1 VAALTFSHT
10 EPTVGRQ
17 SLFQGYHSPIGAY
30 DEVFVAPGMPRPH
43 WERVVQMLDSLGVE
57 ELTRRWEQARRLI
70 RENGVTYNVYGDP
83 QGMHRPWELDAVPL
97 VIAPE
102 EWERLTAALA
112 QRVQVLN
119 ALLTDVYGPQT
130 LLSSGLLPPELVFAH
145 PGFLRPCHNVRV
157 PQNHYLH
164 LYAADLIRA
173 PDGQW
178 WVLADRTQSPSGAGY
193 ALENRLV
200 LSRTLS
206 DVFNEGQ
213 VERLAPFFDA
223 LRKTL
228 ISLAPAHRDNPRI
241 VLLTPGPYNETYFEH
256 AYLARYL
263 GYTLVEGGDLTVR
276 DTRVFLKTLA
286 GLEPVD
292 VIVRRQDD
300 AFCDPLALHQESV
313 LGVAGLVQAVRA
325 GHVAVANALGSGWL
339 ETPALLALLP
349 ALCRHLL
356 SEELKL
362 PSVRTWWCGQ
372 QEALAY
378 VLDHLEH
385 VHVSSAFP
393 TSTPEVA
400 PGALLSRTKR
410 QRLITHLRAR
420 PYAFAAQMPPVP
432 STVPVWHPMG
442 GIEPWHLVLR
452 AYVVA
457 TPDGYAVMPGGL
469 TRVST
474 VPDTPVVSMQQKGG
488 SKDTWVVAHSPPLQ
502 FSLLPPAGQPIALRR
517 SGYELQSRVAD
528 NLYWLGRYVER
539 TEGSVRLLRSVVSRL
554 TAEAG
559 LAGTAV
565 LPALLRPLR
574 AMRHTAAMVDGPEAS
589 LPTLEHALLTVM
601 FDAQSPESVH
611 ATLAAV
617 QRVASTVRDRM
628 SLDAW
633 RILSRL
639 LQDFT
644 PPVSASL
651 PPLSTVLE
659 LLNHTIITLAAFSG
673 LGVENMTR
681 GPGWHF
687 LDMGRRLERAVYT
700 VDLLR
705 SLLIDVGAHEAT
717 VLETLLEIADS
728 SMTYRSRYLTTL
740 QCAPVLD
747 LLLID
752 ETNPRSVL
760 YQLMALAEH
769 VEHLPRNHARPSLSP
784 AQRLVLM
791 ALTSLRLAEID
802 VLCEIR
808 ADGRRPHLE
817 TLLTRLRTDLPAL
830 SDVMIHHYLSHAES
844 SRHLAASA
852 LASPQ

>member
-1 VAALTFSHT
+1 
-10 EPTVGRQ
+10 
-17 SLFQGYHSPIGAY
+17 
-30 DEVFVAPGMPRPH
+30 
-43 WERVVQMLDSLGVE
+43 
-57 ELTRRWEQARRLI
+57 
-70 RENGVTYNVYGDP
+70 
-83 QGMHRPWELDAVPL
+83 MHRPWDLDAVPL

-102 EWERLTAALA
+102 EWERLAAALA
-112 QRVQVLN
+112 QRVQLLN
-119 ALLTDVYGPQT
+119 AVLADVYGPQT
-130 LLSSGLLPPELVFAH
+130 LLHAGLLPPALVFAH
-145 PGFLRPCHNVRV
+145 PGFLRPCHNVRL

-164 LYAADLIRA
+164 LYAADLVRA

-206 DVFNEGQ
+206 DVFNEGK
-213 VERLAPFFDA
+213 VERLAPFFEA
-223 LRKTL
+223 LRKML
-228 ISLAPAHRDNPRI
+228 LSLVPSPRDNPRI

-292 VIVRRQDD
+292 VILRRQDD
-300 AFCDPLALHQESV
+300 AFCDALELHQASV

-349 ALCRHLL
+349 GLCRHLL
-356 SEELKL
+356 SEELQL

-372 QEALAY
+372 QEDLAY
-378 VLDHLEH
+378 VLDHLER
-385 VHVSSAFP
+385 VSVSAAFP
-393 TSTPEVA
+393 TGTPEAVSSV
-400 PGALLSRTKR
+400 LLSRAKR
-410 QRLITHLRAR
+410 QRLVTQLRAR
-420 PYAFAAQMPPVP
+420 PSAFVAQELPVP
-432 STVPVWHPMG
+432 STVPVWHPTRG
-442 GIEPWHLVLR
+442 VEPWHLVLR

-457 TPDGYAVMPGGL
+457 TPDGYSVMPGGL
-469 TRVST
+469 TRVSP
-474 VPDTPVVSMQQKGG
+474 VPDMPVVSMQQKGG
-488 SKDTWVVAHSPPLQ
+488 SKDTWVVAHTPPLQ
-502 FSLLPPAGQPIALRR
+502 FSLLPPPGQPVALRR
-517 SGYELQSRVAD
+517 SGYELPSRVAD

-539 TEGSVRLLRSVVSRL
+539 TEGIVRLLRSVLSRL

-559 LAGTAV
+559 LAGTVV

-574 AMRHTAAMVDGPEAS
+574 AMRHMAAMVEGTEAS
-589 LPTLEHALLTVM
+589 LPALEQALLTVM
-601 FDAQSPESVH
+601 FDTQLSESVH
-611 ATLAAV
+611 ATLAAMH
-617 QRVASTVRDRM
+617 RVASTVRDRI

-644 PPVSASL
+644 LPMSASL

-681 GPGWHF
+681 GPGWHC

-705 SLLIDVGAHEAT
+705 SLLVDVGEHEAT
-717 VLETLLEIADS
+717 LLDTVLEVADS

-752 ETNPRSVL
+752 DTNPRSVL
-760 YQLMALAEH
+760 YQLVALAEH
-769 VEHLPRNHARPSLSP
+769 VEHLPHDHARPSLSP
-784 AQRLVLM
+784 AQRLALM
-791 ALTSLRLAEID
+791 ALNSLRLAEID
-802 VLCEIR
+802 VLCEAS
-808 ADGRRPHLE
+808 ADGHRAHLE

-830 SDVMIHHYLSHAES
+830 SDAMTHHYLSHAET
-844 SRHLAASA
+844 SRHLATSA
-852 LASPQ
+852 LASPP

>member
-1 VAALTFSHT
+1 M
-10 EPTVGRQ
+10 GRQ
-17 SLFQGYHSPIGAY
+17 SLFQRYHSPAGAY
-30 DEVFVAPGMPRPH
+30 EEAFAAPGVPRPH
-43 WERVVQMLDSLGVE
+43 WERVAQMLDSLGVE

-83 QGMHRPWELDAVPL
+83 QGMHRPWDLDAVPL

-102 EWERLTAALA
+102 EWERLATALT

-119 ALLTDVYGPQT
+119 AVLTDLYGPQT
-130 LLSSGLLPPELVFAH
+130 LLHAGLLPPELVFAH

-164 LYAADLIRA
+164 LYAADLVRA

-206 DVFNEGQ
+206 DVFNEGK

-223 LRKTL
+223 LRKML
-228 ISLAPAHRDNPRI
+228 LSLVPSPRDNPRI

-292 VIVRRQDD
+292 VILRRQDD
-300 AFCDPLALHQESV
+300 TFCDALELHQESV

-325 GHVAVANALGSGWL
+325 GNVAVANALGSGWL

-356 SEELKL
+356 GAELQL

-372 QEALAY
+372 QKDLAY
-378 VLDHLEH
+378 VLDHLER
-385 VHVSSAFP
+385 VSVSAAFP
-393 TSTPEVA
+393 TSTPDAVS
-400 PGALLSRTKR
+400 GVLLSRARR
-410 QRLITHLRAR
+410 QRLVTHLRAR
-420 PYAFAAQMPPVP
+420 PYAFVAQEPPVP
-432 STVPVWHPMG
+432 STVPVWHPTRG
-442 GIEPWHLVLR
+442 VEPWHLVLR

-457 TPDGYAVMPGGL
+457 TPDGYSVMPGGL
-469 TRVST
+469 TRVSP
-474 VPDTPVVSMQQKGG
+474 VPETPVVSMQQKGG
-488 SKDTWVVAHSPPLQ
+488 SKDTWVVAHTTPLQ
-502 FSLLPPAGQPIALRR
+502 FSLLPPPGQPIALRR
-517 SGYELQSRVAD
+517 SGYELPSRVAD

-539 TEGSVRLLRSVVSRL
+539 TEGMVRLLRSVLSWL

-574 AMRHTAAMVDGPEAS
+574 AMRHMAAMVEGAEAS
-589 LPTLEHALLTVM
+589 LPALEQALLTVM
-601 FDAQSPESVH
+601 FDTQSSTSVH
-611 ATLAAV
+611 ATLAAMH
-617 QRVASTVRDRM
+617 RVASTVRDRI

-644 PPVSASL
+644 LPMSASL

-659 LLNHTIITLAAFSG
+659 LLNHTLITLAAFSG

-681 GPGWHF
+681 GPGWHC

-705 SLLIDVGAHEAT
+705 SLLVDVGEHEAT
-717 VLETLLEIADS
+717 VLETVLEIADS

-752 ETNPRSVL
+752 DTNPRSVL
-760 YQLMALAEH
+760 YQLVALAEH
-769 VEHLPRNHARPSLSP
+769 VEHLPHNHARPSLSP
-784 AQRLVLM
+784 AQRLALT
-791 ALTSLRLAEID
+791 ALTSLRLAEVD
-802 VLCEIR
+802 VLCEASTDGHR
-808 ADGRRPHLE
+808 AHLE

-830 SDVMIHHYLSHAES
+830 SDAMTHHYLSHAET
-844 SRHLAASA
+844 SRHLATSA
-852 LASPQ
+852 LVSPA